1 MRVRSFDK
9 FLFTGPSLHN
19 ELRLSFF
26 GSRAHLNVSL
36 PDHIRKIMWPT
47 SAFLDKHCGQDG
59 LACLSIHIINDLR
72 VLNIYQ
78 KSPNRSPA
86 PPKSSSTGSSFFGS
100 GFFYSFLGSFFSYLA
115 GAFSALPAAGAA
127 PPPTDPTFP
136 KPLLMS

>member
-1 MRVRSFDK
+1 MNISLSNSLSRVMC
-9 FLFTGPSLHN
+9 
-19 ELRLSFF
+19 
-26 GSRAHLNVSL
+26 A
-36 PDHIRKIMWPT
+36 T
-47 SAFLDKHCGQDG
+47 SALLYKHGSQNSFIRLPIHNING
-59 LACLSIHIINDLR
+59 LI